1 MAETKKTD
9 ISQCYGSL
17 KIHISKLGTTT
28 INGCGNDNCPW
39 REPCISASRES
50 LEAVDFQK
58 RTVPLEDKISRIE
71 YLFAA
76 TPASQRVDTVMEEL
90 GITEDQADALRG
102 TVEILA
108 MLYMRLPRI
117 FDAAMRRIYKGEN
130 MSDIA
135 RLRGVTRQ
143 AVSKGGIADLA
154 GIKDPLAFMPPEL
167 EGMELAVYDLCTVKK
182 MTVRQAAEKLKISK
196 TQVCRLGQKINSKLR
211 KNGTRKNRKSK
222 KNGKNL

>member
-17 KIHISKLGTTT
+17 KIHITKLGTTT

-50 LEAVDFQK
+50 LEAIDFQK
-58 RTVPLEDKISRIE
+58 RTVPLEDKISRID
-71 YLFAA
+71 YLFSA
-76 TPASQRVDTVMEEL
+76 TPASQRVDTVMQEL
-90 GITEDQADALRG
+90 GITEDQADALRE

-117 FDAAMRRIYKGEN
+117 FDAAMRRIYKGQN

-154 GIKDPLAFMPPEL
+154 GIKNPLAFMPPEL
-167 EGMELAVYDLCTVKK
+167 EGMELAVYDLCHVKK
-182 MTVRQAAEKLKISK
+182 LSIRQAAEKLKMSK
-196 TQVCRLGQKINSKLR
+196 TEVHRLGQQISSKLS
-211 KNGTRKNRKSK
+211 KNGTTKNKETKKSAK
-222 KNGKNL
+222 YL